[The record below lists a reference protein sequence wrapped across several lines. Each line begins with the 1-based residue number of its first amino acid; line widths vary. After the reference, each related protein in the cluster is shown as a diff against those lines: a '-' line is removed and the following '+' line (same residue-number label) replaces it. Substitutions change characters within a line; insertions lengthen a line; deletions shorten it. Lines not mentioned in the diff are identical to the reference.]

1 MAGQKSVGPGKR
13 SLVRSA
19 WRSTR
24 AGFTLVEL
32 LVVIAIIGTLV
43 GLLLPAVQA
52 AREAGRRSS
61 CLNNLKQLGV
71 ATLNHESARKALP
84 HLAGGTCCYGSTVN
98 DPTKASAQYSNNAS
112 RRSGFIE
119 LLPFMDEMVMYD
131 NIMAGDLT
139 NAPGG
144 PYAYSGFGPW
154 NTAPAMLSCPSEMT
168 IQRGATHNYAL
179 SLGDAVGV
187 GYPGPGN
194 DADTAM
200 RGVWQRIGYKKT
212 SSPTTIDDIQP
223 RNVGVKI
230 KDITDG
236 TSQTIM
242 MSERCKRRVNQQG
255 SFVAATGSELH
266 RESIAQ
272 LASINTTPNA
282 CLSVAS
288 GDFLVAGTP
297 HKQCWGGQWT
307 DGQAESVGFN
317 TVLPPNAPSCGTSTN
332 RDSQQAVLPPNS
344 YHPGGVSS
352 VFADGSVRFIRDDID
367 TGNLG
372 TAVNNK
378 TKTASPHGV
387 WGALGSKSGG
397 EGLRLD

>member
-1 MAGQKSVGPGKR
+1 MGLVVPCRSVR
-13 SLVRSA
+13 ER
-19 WRSTR
+19 WR

-43 GLLLPAVQA
+43 GLLLPAVQS
-52 AREAGRRSS
+52 AREAGRRAS

-84 HLAGGTCCYGSTVN
+84 HLAGGTGVFNSNAN
-98 DPTKASAQYSNNAS
+98 DPTKTVSSSNNAG

-139 NAPGG
+139 TAAGG
-144 PYAYSGFGPW
+144 PYPYNGFGPW
-154 NTAPAMLSCPSEMT
+154 NTTPAMLTCPSDVT
-168 IQRGATHNYAL
+168 NQRGATHNYAL

-187 GYPGPGN
+187 GFSGP
-194 DADTAM
+194 DRSQVSDIQM
-200 RGVWQRIGYKKT
+200 RGVWQRIGYKHDRNNAAAAT
-212 SSPTTIDDIQP
+212 LADIQP

-242 MSERCKRRVNQQG
+242 LSERCKRRVNQQAAW
-255 SFVAATGSELH
+255 VAAASNVPH

-272 LASINTTPNA
+272 VASINTTPNA
-282 CLSVAS
+282 CWSVAS
-288 GDFLVAGTP
+288 GDNLVEGTP

-317 TVLPPNAPSCGTSTN
+317 TVLPPNAPSCGNGLN
-332 RDSQQAVLPPNS
+332 RDSQQVVLPPNS

-352 VFADGSVRFIRDDID
+352 AFADGSVRFIRDDID
-367 TGNLG
+367 TNNLG

-378 TKTASPHGV
+378 STGPSPHGV
-387 WGALGSKSGG
+387 WGALGSKGGG
-397 EGLRLD
+397 EGLRLQ